1 MSPWYTTYNV
11 EIILIVFHLLFLLSI
26 LDKIAKNKQGKARD
40 IHSSKNMFIFLKKWT
55 LSVPLWIVI
64 KFNDSIGKD
73 QLLCS
78 SSTNICCIC
87 CIANKILITWEVSLS
102 HEINEKNILF
112 LFYAN
117 STLFNILKGRT
128 IFMLCQKIVP
138 ERLLNFK
145 TLSSVWA

>member
-102 HEINEKNILF
+102 HEINEKIFYSYFMLIPLF
-112 LFYAN
+112 LISWKVEQSLCSVKN
-117 STLFNILKGRT
+117 CSWRT
-128 IFMLCQKIVP
+128 P
-138 ERLLNFK
+138 
-145 TLSSVWA
+145 